1 MKKLPLLLEF
11 IESVPQRHVTDTGD
25 YSGEK
30 MIIQEKPRCKD
41 TSIARR
47 KWLRENTVN
56 SSPSSVL
63 RISNVL
69 TSEINLDVPVYRVI

>member
-1 MKKLPLLLEF
+1 MLQLLLAF

-30 MIIQEKPRCKD
+30 IITPEEPRRKD

-63 RISNVL
+63 SILNAV
-69 TSEINLDVPVYRVI
+69 TS